1 VSDRTLTL
9 RRHGALLRHDVDPRG
24 AAAAWDKEIQDRV
37 RALDDAGIPPAA
49 GRDTIRA
56 ALTELWAGTDRK
68 VGSTELLAKV
78 ASERQ
83 PLSGLAADSDQLE
96 IP

>member
-56 ALTELWAGTDRK
+56 ALTELWAGPTERSAQLNCSPRWPANGNGCPDRPRT
-68 VGSTELLAKV
+68 V
-78 ASERQ
+78 
-83 PLSGLAADSDQLE
+83 
-96 IP
+96 IN